1 MNPPAHNRREPGSN
15 RGRRSGADTGRTQR
29 PAGHGDESDRG
40 ERREPRRKPRGTAQS
55 GQRDSG
61 RRGGRTA
68 GESPRRGTTPKP
80 RTEGRGARID
90 RAPGMESRTNKEAV
104 QPPPEVF
111 PAIPEDISATD
122 LDREIRA
129 ELRPLSKTVADAVA
143 RRLVAAGELLDSEPV
158 EALAHATAAR
168 RLAPRI
174 SAVREALGLAA
185 YRAGKWKL
193 AISELR
199 TYQRLSGRQTHLAV
213 IADCERALGRPERAI
228 DLYRSAD
235 ARAQSPEDYAEL
247 IIVASGARRDLGQAE
262 AAAAMLQLPALRD
275 GPREPWVARLRYA
288 FAESLLESGDERRAR
303 QWLQRAVDAD
313 LNAETGAAERLLE
326 LDGVL
331 LDDAEPEQG
340 DFTE

>member
-1 MNPPAHNRREPGSN
+1 M
-15 RGRRSGADTGRTQR
+15 D
-29 PAGHGDESDRG
+29 
-40 ERREPRRKPRGTAQS
+40 
-55 GQRDSG
+55 
-61 RRGGRTA
+61 
-68 GESPRRGTTPKP
+68 
-80 RTEGRGARID
+80 
-90 RAPGMESRTNKEAV
+90 SRTKKEAS
-104 QPPPEVF
+104 QPAAETEVF
-111 PAIPEDISATD
+111 PAIPEDISAAD
-122 LDREIRA
+122 LHREIRA
-129 ELRPLSKTVADAVA
+129 ELRPLSKTVADTVA
-143 RRLVAAGELLDSEPV
+143 RRLIAAGEVLESEPV

-174 SAVREALGLAA
+174 GAVREALGLAA

-193 AISELR
+193 AIAELR

-247 IIVASGARRDLGQAE
+247 VIVASGARRDLGQAE

-288 FAESLLESGDERRAR
+288 FAETLLESGDEQRAR

-313 LNAETGAAERLLE
+313 PNAETGAAERLLE

-331 LDDAEPEQG
+331 LDEAEPEQG
-340 DFTE
+340 DSAE